1 MKKILLIL
9 VVIYT
14 NWAVAASD
22 AAHSLSELHFEHP
35 PTRIATLDWALSE
48 TVMSLGVTPVAASDT
63 KNYNQWVSKPALPDK
78 VADLGS
84 RTEPNTELL
93 AKLKPDLILISSYL
107 LPAYETLSSIA
118 PVAVV
123 DIYKDNQTPF
133 ANAEK
138 LTRDLGQLLGR
149 EQQAEALIEQTVQHL
164 KDNGA
169 KLQQAGLGQGNLMF
183 IRFVNQQTLRIHGKG
198 SLINDTITRM
208 GLHNEW
214 QQNTNSWGFS
224 TTEISKIAEHQDSRV
239 MIFGPLRPKD
249 KQSLTQ
255 SPLWQAMAFT
265 RNKQVYELPAI
276 WSFGSL
282 IAARRLSDNVTR
294 LLTKN
299 HE

>member
-9 VVIYT
+9 VVIYA

-22 AAHSLSELHFEHP
+22 ATHSLSDLNLDHS

-48 TVMSLGVTPVAASDT
+48 TVMSLGITPVAASDT
-63 KNYNQWVSKPALPDK
+63 KNYNQWVSKPALPDS

-107 LPAYETLSSIA
+107 LPAYETLSRIA

-149 EQQAEALIEQTVQHL
+149 QQQADKLITQTRQHL
-164 KDNGA
+164 ANNGT
-169 KLQQAGLGQGNLMF
+169 KLHQAGLDDRNLMF

-198 SLINDTITRM
+198 SLIDDTITRM

-214 QQNTNSWGFS
+214 QQATNSWGFS
-224 TTEISKIAEHQDSRV
+224 TTEISTIAEHQDSRV
-239 MIFGPLRPKD
+239 VIFGPLRPKD

-255 SPLWQAMAFT
+255 SPLWQAMAFS

-282 IAARRLSDNVTR
+282 IAARRLSDSVTQ
-294 LLTKN
+294 LLT
-299 HE
+299 EQP